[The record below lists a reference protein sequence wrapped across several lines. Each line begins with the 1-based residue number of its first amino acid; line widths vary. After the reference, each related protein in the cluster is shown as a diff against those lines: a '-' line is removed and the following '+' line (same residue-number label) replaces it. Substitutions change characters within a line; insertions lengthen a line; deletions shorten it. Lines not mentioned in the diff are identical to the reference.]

1 MNKRILTT
9 SFYPKIKSN
18 REETKVALMSKL
30 DITERINKSKLDYFG
45 IISKIKVKKKPQTNS
60 ELFKN
65 FLLSSNCDKNN
76 VIRYKYLNHNSQK
89 HSALIT
95 ETYFEKKNLSHK
107 KIKKNQTFSD
117 SFKKEKPTTRKKTN
131 SHGKLINQIIKFEEK
146 KKVFKKTKLI
156 KKRKPK
162 ELIDYY
168 KEYVE
173 RNKKFNFFNK
183 YPNCDSEYAHNLR
196 VDLYVAKV
204 NESLKEEKKNN
215 DKYLKF
221 EKEKMEEEKELRD
234 KVLYPSLD
242 FQKISK
248 KIKKI
253 LTQQSNFNK
262 EKREKFYDKYENRIN
277 FLYDNFKPPHIQNN
291 LSKLKF
297 EDIIKDKKLNLINRL
312 GNSAINYL
320 SITKTKLQRERD
332 EKIKFLMEKNKIKVK
347 YNYYKKLSS
356 NNIYNSKEEIEK
368 IIYQNY
374 YLKEDEDIFAPEKNT
389 LGLEE
394 IFEKKNFFEDKFEKF
409 DKVKIAEP
417 KLRKFFFDNL
427 KFNKKNNKILKL

>member
-1 MNKRILTT
+1 MSERILTAP
-9 SFYPKIKSN
+9 FYPKIKSN
-18 REETKVALMSKL
+18 REEANVALMSKL
-30 DITERINKSKLDYFG
+30 DITEKINKSKLDYFG
-45 IISKIKVKKKPQTNS
+45 ILSKIKAKKKHETNS
-60 ELFKN
+60 KLFNN
-65 FLLSSNCDKNN
+65 FLLSSNRDKKN
-76 VIRYKYLNHNSQK
+76 VLRYKYLNHNSHKQ
-89 HSALIT
+89 SALIT

-107 KIKKNQTFSD
+107 KIKKNLTFSD
-117 SFKKEKPTTRKKTN
+117 SFNKEKSKIRKKTN
-131 SHGKLINQIIKFEEK
+131 SCGKLINQIIKFEEE
-146 KKVFKKTKLI
+146 KKVFKKTKLF
-156 KKRKPK
+156 KKRKPI
-162 ELIDYY
+162 ELSDYY

-173 RNKKFNFFNK
+173 RKKKFNFFNK
-183 YPNCDSEYAHNLR
+183 YSNSNSEYAHNIR
-196 VDLYVAKV
+196 VNLYINKV

-215 DKYLKF
+215 DKYLKI

-253 LTQQSNFNK
+253 LTQQSNFSK

-291 LSKLKF
+291 LTKLKF

-332 EKIKFLMEKNKIKVK
+332 EKIKFLMEKKKIKIK
-347 YNYYKKLSS
+347 YNYYKKLSN

-368 IIYQNY
+368 
-374 YLKEDEDIFAPEKNT
+374 
-389 LGLEE
+389 
-394 IFEKKNFFEDKFEKF
+394 
-409 DKVKIAEP
+409 
-417 KLRKFFFDNL
+417 
-427 KFNKKNNKILKL
+427 